1 MSGTPSV
8 PQISRD
14 ELVARLH
21 DPSLTIVNVL
31 PASAWK
37 AQRIHG
43 SLSLP
48 EADIATRAASVLPDR
63 DADIAVYCASPT

>member
-1 MSGTPSV
+1 VSTTTI

-31 PASAWK
+31 AREAWK
-37 AQRIHG
+37 AQRVPG

-48 EADIATRAASVLPDR
+48 VADIPSRAAAVLPDKN
-63 DADIAVYCASPT
+63 ADIAVYCASPT

>member
-1 MSGTPSV
+1 MSAPTI

-21 DPSLTIVNVL
+21 DPTLTIVNVL
-31 PASAWK
+31 AREAW
-37 AQRIHG
+37 AQQRIPG

-48 EADIATRAASVLPDR
+48 VADIPSRASTVLPRR
-63 DADIAVYCASPT
+63 DADIVVYCASPT

>member
-1 MSGTPSV
+1 MTAPSV
-8 PQISRD
+8 PQISRE
-14 ELVARLH
+14 ELAARLH

-31 PASAWK
+31 PKEAWE

-48 EADIATRAASVLPDR
+48 VAEIATRAAVVLPDH
-63 DADIAVYCASPT
+63 DADIVVYCASPT

>member
-1 MSGTPSV
+1 MTEAVV

-14 ELVARLH
+14 ELVARLD

-31 PASAWK
+31 PRESWRAK
-37 AQRIHG
+37 RIPG

-48 EADIATRAASVLPDR
+48 LAEMRDRASAVLPDKQ
-63 DADIAVYCASPT
+63 ADIAVYCASET

>member
-1 MSGTPSV
+1 MNGAHSV

-31 PASAWK
+31 PAQAWK

-48 EADIATRAASVLPDR
+48 VAEIATRAATVLPDR
-63 DADIAVYCASPT
+63 DADVVVYCASPT

>member
-1 MSGTPSV
+1 MSAPPV

-14 ELVARLH
+14 EMIARLN

-31 PASAWK
+31 AREAWRS
-37 AQRIHG
+37 QRIPG

-48 EADIATRAASVLPDR
+48 VADIPSRAADVLPDKN
-63 DADIAVYCASPT
+63 ADIAVYCASPT

>member
-1 MSGTPSV
+1 MTETLV
-8 PQISRD
+8 PQISRE

-31 PASAWK
+31 AREAWR
-37 AQRIHG
+37 AQRIPG
-43 SLSLP
+43 SISLP
-48 EADIATRAASVLPDR
+48 EAEITENAARVLPDR

>member
-1 MSGTPSV
+1 VTTAHAV

-14 ELVARLH
+14 ELRSRLY

-31 PASAWK
+31 AREAWTQ
-37 AQRIHG
+37 QRIPR

-48 EADIATRAASVLPDR
+48 LAEIPERAVSVLPDR

>member
-1 MSGTPSV
+1 VSTTTI

-31 PASAWK
+31 AHEAWK
-37 AQRIHG
+37 HQRIPG

-48 EADIATRAASVLPDR
+48 VADIPSRAAIVLPDKN
-63 DADIAVYCASPT
+63 ADIAVYCASPT